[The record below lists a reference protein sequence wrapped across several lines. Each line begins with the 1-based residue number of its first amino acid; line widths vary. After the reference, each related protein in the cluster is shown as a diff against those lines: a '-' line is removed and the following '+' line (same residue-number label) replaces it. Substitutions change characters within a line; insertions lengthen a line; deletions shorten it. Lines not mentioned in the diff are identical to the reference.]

1 MIRTKSA
8 RIKFQKGSW
17 VMKIGELV
25 SAKKD
30 SDVVTIDS
38 VSLPVSALKKL
49 MNDGYSHLKFYKDNR
64 TFSLW
69 GKNCTACFTE
79 QQIRERK

>member
-1 MIRTKSA
+1 
-8 RIKFQKGSW
+8 
-17 VMKIGELV
+17 MKIEELV
-25 SAKKD
+25 SGKKD
-30 SDVVTIDS
+30 GDEVTFDS
-38 VSLPVSALKKL
+38 VSLPVSVLKKL
-49 MNDGYSHLKFYKDNR
+49 IKDGYSNLKFYSENK

>member
-1 MIRTKSA
+1 
-8 RIKFQKGSW
+8 
-17 VMKIGELV
+17 MKIEELI
-25 SAKKD
+25 SGKKEG
-30 SDVVTIDS
+30 DVVTIDS

-49 MNDGYSHLKFYKDNR
+49 MSDGYSDLKIYEESQ

-79 QQIRERK
+79 QQIRERG

>member
-1 MIRTKSA
+1 MR
-8 RIKFQKGSW
+8 
-17 VMKIGELV
+17 MEELV
-25 SAKKD
+25 SGKKEGD
-30 SDVVTIDS
+30 LVTIDS

-49 MNDGYSHLKFYKDNR
+49 MNDGYIHLKFYEENR

-79 QQIRERK
+79 QQIRERQ

>member
-1 MIRTKSA
+1 
-8 RIKFQKGSW
+8 
-17 VMKIGELV
+17 MKIEELI
-25 SAKKD
+25 SGKKEG
-30 SDVVTIDS
+30 DVVTIDS

-49 MNDGYSHLKFYKDNR
+49 MSDGYSNLKIYEENR

-79 QQIRERK
+79 QQIRERG